1 MYSISNIPS
10 QAAQDIRDLY
20 ALGVF
25 HRSLSPCRPHIAQVD
40 HRTPTLEALVFNV
53 GGNHFN
59 MNCLWGPPQN

>member
-40 HRTPTLEALVFNV
+40 HRTQFISQLAKQYYIYMYYMYYIIIL
-53 GGNHFN
+53 
-59 MNCLWGPPQN
+59 